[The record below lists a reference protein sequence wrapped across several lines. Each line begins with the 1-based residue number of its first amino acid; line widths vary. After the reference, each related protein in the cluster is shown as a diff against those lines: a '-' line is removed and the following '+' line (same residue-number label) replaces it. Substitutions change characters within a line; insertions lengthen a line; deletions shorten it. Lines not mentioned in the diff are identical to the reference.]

1 MSAQPRIFECVP
13 NISEGRD
20 ARIVDACADAIA
32 RAGAMLV
39 DRTSD
44 AVHHRSV
51 FTFFGTRD
59 RVLAAATALARVT
72 TEHIDLRT
80 HAGAHPRIGALDVLP
95 FVPFAGATT
104 DDAIELARAAA
115 ARIWETCAVPSV
127 FYGAAATSDA
137 RRQLA
142 DLRTGGFEALARR
155 GHPGGAPDVG
165 TVAVHPRAGAIA
177 VGVRGPLVAYNVV
190 LATGDVAVARAIAR
204 AIRERDGGLR
214 GVRALGIALGET
226 SVQVSCNIT
235 DPASID
241 LGVVFD
247 LVARYAAEYGVR
259 VDRSELIGLVPRASL
274 ERLMARDFGCDPEAF
289 APGRRT

>member
-1 MSAQPRIFECVP
+1 VSAGPRIFECVP

-20 ARIVDACADAIA
+20 ARVIDACADAIVA
-32 RAGAMLV
+32 AGAMLV

-59 RVLAAATALARVT
+59 RVLAAAIALARVAS
-72 TEHIDLRT
+72 ERIDLRA

-95 FVPFAGATT
+95 FIPFGGATIE
-104 DDAIELARAAA
+104 DAIELARAAA

-142 DLRTGGFEALARR
+142 DLRVGGFEALARD
-155 GHPGGAPDVG
+155 GHRGGAPDVG

-177 VGVRGPLVAYNVV
+177 IGVRGPLIAYNVV
-190 LATGDVAVARAIAR
+190 LATGDVAIARAIAR

-214 GVRALGIALGET
+214 GLRALGIALDET

-235 DPASID
+235 EPEHID
-241 LGVVFD
+241 LGLVFD
-247 LVARYAAEYGVR
+247 LVVRFAAKHGVDVR
-259 VDRSELIGLVPRASL
+259 RSELIGLVPRASL
-274 ERLMARDFGCDPEAF
+274 ERLLARDFGCAPEAF
-289 APGRRT
+289 APG

>member
-1 MSAQPRIFECVP
+1 MNAQARIFECVP

-20 ARIVDACADAIA
+20 ARVVDACADAILN
-32 RAGAMLV
+32 AGAMLV

-72 TEHIDLRT
+72 TERIDLRA
-80 HAGAHPRIGALDVLP
+80 HKGAHPRIGALDVLP
-95 FVPFAGATT
+95 FIPFGRATIE
-104 DDAIELARAAA
+104 DAIELARAAA
-115 ARIWETCAVPSV
+115 ARIWETSAVPSV

-142 DLRTGGFEALARR
+142 DLRVGGFEAIARDGHR
-155 GHPGGAPDVG
+155 GGPPDVG

-177 VGVRGPLVAYNVV
+177 IGVRGPLVAYNVV
-190 LATGDVAVARAIAR
+190 LATGDIAVARAIAR
-204 AIRERDGGLR
+204 EIRERNGGLR
-214 GVRALGIALGET
+214 GVRALGIALNEAT
-226 SVQVSCNIT
+226 VQVSCNIT
-235 DPASID
+235 EPEHVD
-241 LGVVFD
+241 LGLVFD
-247 LVARYAAEYGVR
+247 TISGLAAGYGVEAGS
-259 VDRSELIGLVPRASL
+259 SELIGLVPRASL

-289 APGRRT
+289 APG